1 MFIDSMDNVKLHRLP
16 AAMMALLMTTALVL
30 GLSTAAC
37 NEKHDEDV
45 DIVNKLVLTIPIN
58 DGEQEADTCAPETVT
73 KYQVCGFDED
83 GNATYSKEFNRDKSN
98 TKDNVTSITLRRG
111 RDINGTEG
119 ITYGTKTILIN
130 YLDEQDFLGYT
141 LFTNLDLRSDAYKE
155 IIVNKVFLAG
165 LAKQT
170 DALGLALT
178 SNIQTSADTASKD
191 DIAEETETTEG
202 CEAVVDDTVN
212 IFVKLNAK
220 TNPGVTDE
228 YITVD
233 LTDTTL
239 VTFTITSD
247 VPDDEQSEDPVIKEW
262 AEQPGS
268 YRCISAGVATINATY
283 STLTADNPYEI
294 TVVDHDIVGTVYV
307 TIDDAVAALFPAQIA
322 YAKVKGSSE
331 KANVTDNM
339 FTLNNMYTSYHNK
352 TVTFYDAED
361 NELGTGS
368 LPPYKIT
375 VNGDTANVTITTEE

>member
-1 MFIDSMDNVKLHRLP
+1 MDNVKLHKLP
-16 AAMMALLMTTALVL
+16 AAMMALLMTTALIL
-30 GLSTAAC
+30 GLSTVAC

-58 DGEQEADTCAPETVT
+58 DGEQETDTCAPETVT
-73 KYQVCGFDED
+73 KYQVCGFDKD
-83 GNATYSKEFNRDKSN
+83 GSATYSKEFVRNKTN
-98 TKDNVTSITLRRG
+98 TKDNVTSITLRKGRG
-111 RDINGTEG
+111 NSGTEG

-130 YLDEQDFLGYT
+130 YLDNQDFLGYSLMT
-141 LFTNLDLRSDAYKE
+141 DLDLRSDAYKE
-155 IIVNKVFLAG
+155 IIVDKVFLAG

-170 DALGLALT
+170 DALGLTLT
-178 SNIQTSADTASKD
+178 SNIDTSSEAASKD
-191 DIAEETETTEG
+191 DVAEASEETES

-220 TNPGVTDE
+220 TNPGVTDD

-239 VTFTITSD
+239 VTFTITAD
-247 VPDDEQSEDPVIKEW
+247 TPDDEQSEDPVIKEW
-262 AEQPGS
+262 AEQPGA

-307 TIDDAVAALFPAQIA
+307 TIDDSVASSFSAEIA

-331 KANVTDNM
+331 KAVVTDNM
-339 FTLNNMYTSYHNK
+339 FTLNDMYTSYHDK

-361 NELGTGS
+361 NELGTGA

-375 VNGDTANVTITTEE
+375 VNGDTANVTITASN